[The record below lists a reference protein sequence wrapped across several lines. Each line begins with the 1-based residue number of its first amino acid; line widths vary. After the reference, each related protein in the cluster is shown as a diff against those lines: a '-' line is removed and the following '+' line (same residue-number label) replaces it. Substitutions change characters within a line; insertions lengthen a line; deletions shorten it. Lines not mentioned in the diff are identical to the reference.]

1 MWSRSRHRRHSNL
14 LKSLA
19 DGNRCVSESTAPYV
33 ILLQKSPPGK
43 ALGITTTSW
52 GCSRGLLSLHY
63 ACCGL
68 RIPLQNSF
76 CSILAS
82 SVQLN
87 LTSYDKIALGTTTGR
102 QENPDCELIAAHC
115 RLDFT
120 IKIIS
125 RDQKS

>member
-1 MWSRSRHRRHSNL
+1 MWSWSRNL

-33 ILLQKSPPGK
+33 ILLHKSPPG
-43 ALGITTTSW
+43 ITTTTTSW
-52 GCSRGLLSLHY
+52 GCSRGLLGLHY

-68 RIPLQNSF
+68 RTPLQNSF

-87 LTSYDKIALGTTTGR
+87 RASYDKIALGTLATTTGR
-102 QENPDCELIAAHC
+102 PENPDCELIAAHC